1 LYNSTL
7 FHSVRSGQEIN
18 IIQTPTEQINEALEI
33 LELPK
38 LITKSDV
45 KKQYRFLSK
54 KYHPDQGGDA
64 IRQEQINYA
73 YKLLMKYIEEFRYT
87 FNDIEVS
94 NQFPGAKH
102 AEQFR
107 P

>member
-1 LYNSTL
+1 MPNPIE
-7 FHSVRSGQEIN
+7 EI
-18 IIQTPTEQINEALEI
+18 EKALEI

-38 LITKSDV
+38 LITRADL

-54 KYHPDQGGDA
+54 KYHPDQGGDVQK
-64 IRQEQINYA
+64 QEQLNYA
-73 YKLLMKYIEEFRYT
+73 YKLLTTYIEEFRYT
-87 FNDIEVS
+87 FDEKEIS

>member
-1 LYNSTL
+1 MMK
-7 FHSVRSGQEIN
+7 
-18 IIQTPTEQINEALEI
+18 TPTEQINEALEI

-64 IRQEQINYA
+64 VRQEQINYA

-87 FNDIEVS
+87 FDDKEIS
-94 NQFPGAKH
+94 NQFPGAQH
-102 AEQFR
+102 AEQFK

>member
-1 LYNSTL
+1 MLS
-7 FHSVRSGQEIN
+7 HV
-18 IIQTPTEQINEALEI
+18 EQISNALDI

-38 LITKSDV
+38 LITKADV

-64 IRQEQINYA
+64 MKQEQINTA
-73 YKLLMKYIEEFRYT
+73 YTLLIKYIEEFRYT
-87 FNDIEVS
+87 FNDKEIS

>member
-1 LYNSTL
+1 MK
-7 FHSVRSGQEIN
+7 
-18 IIQTPTEQINEALEI
+18 TPTEQISNALDI

-38 LITKSDV
+38 LIRKADV

-64 IRQEQINYA
+64 MKQEQINYA

-87 FNDIEVS
+87 FDDKEIS